1 MIAIAFFQDATPHP
15 NPLPVQSN
23 GAREQALTKLKLE
36 NA

>member
-1 MIAIAFFQDATPHP
+1 MIAIAFFQDAAP